1 MIHATG
7 FVGELAMRIAAG
19 RARGR
24 AVAFFDSQHAVRA
37 SC

>member
-1 MIHATG
+1 MNHATG

-19 RARGR
+19 SARGR
-24 AVAFFDSQHAVRA
+24 VVAFFDSQHTVRA

>member
-7 FVGELAMRIAAG
+7 FVGELAMRIAAV

-24 AVAFFDSQHAVRA
+24 IVAFFDSQQAVRA